1 MPESIKIIENGFL
14 IACDRQGTIG
24 YFSLLVKG
32 DRIAEI
38 STGSDSFKARFP
50 NAERVDATEKVLF
63 PGFIDAHYHGESFV
77 LRNWTS
83 GIPMHR
89 WNKEPAARFLLKY
102 VYHQATKEEL
112 VVLYRAAYFSALK
125 SGITCISEYCFDNL
139 DTPFVAAREAM
150 KRSDLRGF
158 VGAHNGEQI
167 EQAKTQIPHF
177 VRTALVLPGEDDL
190 TTYNLQTTLRNADE
204 LHWPIISHLG
214 ETRKGLETLK
224 RNFNRS
230 VAHILDEYR
239 LFALPLQL
247 VHCVSLEEG
256 DQLFMAKSQAPLILN
271 AASVLSKRSDVPP
284 LDLLIG
290 SGMTLAL
297 CSDWGPP
304 DPFENMRALQ
314 HLVRMSGI
322 EALDPGTILATHTI
336 NAARALG
343 MQDETGSLE
352 PGKRA
357 DITFLDV
364 SDLRLQLAFLHG
376 HRSTMLSNLIA
387 QATAQMVSDVMI
399 NGEFFL
405 RKRQV
410 MTYAEEDL
418 KNEYRDIL
426 ERFSSLTGIPLL
438 NEKGI
443 RPVSEEIQHATPILP
458 LTTTLP
464 AVQQQDSE
472 DVMNEPFEEGFR
484 IVGANEPTPPP
495 VQRPEH
501 EEKESDRE
509 LPKTVRRVFGDDDI

>member
-1 MPESIKIIENGFL
+1 MSESTKIIENGFL

-24 YFSLLVKG
+24 LFSILVKD

-38 STGSDSFKARFP
+38 STHSNGFKARFP
-50 NAERVDATEKVLF
+50 NAEVVDASEKVLF

-83 GIPMHR
+83 GIPMSR
-89 WNKEPAARFLLKY
+89 WSKEHAVRSLLKY

-112 VVLYRAAYFSALK
+112 LVLYRAAYFSALK

-139 DTPFVAAREAM
+139 DAPFVAARAAM
-150 KRSDLRGF
+150 KRSDLKGF
-158 VGAHNGEQI
+158 VGAHNGEQV
-167 EQAKTQIPHF
+167 EQAKMQSLQFI
-177 VRTALVLPGEDDL
+177 RTTLVLPNEDDL
-190 TTYNLQTTLRNADE
+190 TTYNLQTTLRNAGE

-214 ETRKGLETLK
+214 ETRRGLETLK

-230 VAHILDEYR
+230 VPWLLDEYR

-247 VHCVSLEEG
+247 VHCACLEEG
-256 DQLFMAKSQAPLILN
+256 DQAFLAKAQTPLILN
-271 AASVLSKRSDVPP
+271 AASILSKGSDVPP

-290 SGMTLAL
+290 AGMTLAL
-297 CSDWGPP
+297 SSDWGVP

-314 HLVRMSGI
+314 HLIRMNGT
-322 EALDPGTILATHTI
+322 EALDPQTIFAAHTI

-343 MQDETGSLE
+343 LQDETGSLE

-364 SDLRLQLAFLHG
+364 SDLRLQLSFLRG
-376 HRSTMLSNLIA
+376 NRSTMLSNMIA
-387 QATAQMVSDVMI
+387 QATTQMVSDVMI

-418 KNEYRDIL
+418 KKEHREIL
-426 ERFSSLTGIPLL
+426 ERFAALTGVPQ
-438 NEKGI
+438 NETGI
-443 RPVSEEIQHATPILP
+443 RTTPEESQQVTPILP
-458 LTTTLP
+458 LTP
-464 AVQQQDSE
+464 AHAAVPQLSE
-472 DVMNEPFEEGFR
+472 DMINEPFDEGFR
-484 IVGANEPTPPP
+484 IVGANEPPPSP
-495 VQRPEH
+495 SQRPEQ
-501 EEKESDRE
+501 EEKESESE
-509 LPKTVRRVFGDDDI
+509 LPKTVRRIFGDDDI